1 MAVSNAP
8 DLSWLADAPM
18 FIDSQQ
24 IGAFYDAVVGPA
36 FRAVQMEV
44 SAGQNEQMERSAGG
58 SLNAGLSA
66 VFPWLKFDAAA
77 EAQRT
82 RTRGRQEGQNI
93 VLQPIESAA
102 RQLVQLTWST
112 SRTAS
117 AW

>member
-1 MAVSNAP
+1 
-8 DLSWLADAPM
+8 
-18 FIDSQQ
+18 
-24 IGAFYDAVVGPA
+24 
-36 FRAVQMEV
+36 MEV

-77 EAQRT
+77 EAQRI

-102 RQLVQLTWST
+102 RQLVQLSLHYLVNQQDRICVVT
-112 SRTAS
+112 RA
-117 AW
+117 ANAG